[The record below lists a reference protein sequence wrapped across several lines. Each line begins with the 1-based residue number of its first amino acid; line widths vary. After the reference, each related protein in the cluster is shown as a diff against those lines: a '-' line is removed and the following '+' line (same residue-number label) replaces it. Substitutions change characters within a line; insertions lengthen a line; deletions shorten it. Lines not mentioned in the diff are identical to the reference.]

1 MVMNKMSVLMLA
13 AVTSITITGA
23 SAQTGPVAEACNEDM
38 AKYCADKSHDNG
50 EMRACLDENI
60 DKVTEACKTALETTG
75 GGQGQGQGL
84 GRRNQQ

>member
-1 MVMNKMSVLMLA
+1 MNKIAILIIA
-13 AVTSITITGA
+13 ASTSIAIVGA

-38 AKYCADKSHDNG
+38 AKYCADKSHGSG

-75 GGQGQGQGL
+75 GGQGQGL
-84 GRRNQQ
+84 GRGKQQ